1 VFVYSASIFLTFM
14 KEIFSQRLKA
24 ARDLRKM
31 SQGDLATK
39 SGLQPSAISHFET
52 GNRSPSF
59 DNLKRL
65 ADALTVTTDYLLGR
79 AEDPGA
85 SGPDAG
91 SLFRHAENLSADDFK
106 TLESMA
112 KVLADKNREKGGRE

>member
-1 VFVYSASIFLTFM
+1 M
-14 KEIFSQRLKA
+14 KQIFSLRLKA

-31 SQGDLATK
+31 SQADLATK

-85 SGPDAG
+85 SGPEAG

-112 KVLADKNREKGGRE
+112 KVLAEKNLDKGGRA

>member
-1 VFVYSASIFLTFM
+1 MSEVFSH
-14 KEIFSQRLKA
+14 RLKA
-24 ARDLRKM
+24 ARELRKM

-65 ADALTVTTDYLLGR
+65 ADALTVTTDFLLGR
-79 AEDPGA
+79 VDDPGA
-85 SGPDAG
+85 SGPHAG

-112 KVLADKNREKGGRE
+112 KILAEKNRNKGGRA

>member
-1 VFVYSASIFLTFM
+1 
-14 KEIFSQRLKA
+14 
-24 ARDLRKM
+24 M

-65 ADALTVTTDYLLGR
+65 ADALSVTTDYLLGR
-79 AEDPGA
+79 SDQA
-85 SGPDAG
+85 SLAGPTAG
-91 SLFRHAENLSADDFK
+91 TIFRHAEEFSEDDLK
-106 TLESMA
+106 ALESMA
-112 KVLADKNREKGGRE
+112 EVLARKNKERSGQK

>member
-1 VFVYSASIFLTFM
+1 M
-14 KEIFSQRLKA
+14 KEIFSQRLKT

-31 SQGDLATK
+31 SQGDLAEK

-65 ADALTVTTDYLLGR
+65 ADALTVTTDFLLGR
-79 AEDPGA
+79 ADEPGA
-85 SGPDAG
+85 SGPEAG

-112 KVLADKNREKGGRE
+112 RVLADKNRNKGGRA

>member
-1 VFVYSASIFLTFM
+1 
-14 KEIFSQRLKA
+14 
-24 ARDLRKM
+24 M
-31 SQGDLATK
+31 SQGDLAET

-79 AEDPGA
+79 AADPGA
-85 SGPDAG
+85 SGPVAG
-91 SLFRHAENLSADDFK
+91 SLFRHAENLSTDDFR

-112 KVLADKNREKGGRE
+112 KVLAEKNLDKGGHA

>member
-1 VFVYSASIFLTFM
+1 M
-14 KEIFSQRLKA
+14 KEIFSQRLRL

-31 SQGDLATK
+31 SQGDLAVKT
-39 SGLQPSAISHFET
+39 GLQPSAISHFET

-79 AEDPGA
+79 ADEPGA
-85 SGPDAG
+85 SGPEAG
-91 SLFRHAENLSADDFK
+91 SLFRHAESLSADDFK

-112 KVLADKNREKGGRE
+112 KVLAEKNLSK

>member
-1 VFVYSASIFLTFM
+1 M

-65 ADALTVTTDYLLGR
+65 ADALTVTTDYMLGR
-79 AEDPGA
+79 AEDPGE
-85 SGPDAG
+85 SGPEAG

-112 KVLADKNREKGGRE
+112 KVLAEKNLDKGGRA

>member
-1 VFVYSASIFLTFM
+1 
-14 KEIFSQRLKA
+14 
-24 ARDLRKM
+24 M

-79 AEDPGA
+79 AEDPGRPA
-85 SGPDAG
+85 PKPGACSAMPRT
-91 SLFRHAENLSADDFK
+91 SSADDFK

-112 KVLADKNREKGGRE
+112 KVFAEKNRPKGGRA

>member
-1 VFVYSASIFLTFM
+1 
-14 KEIFSQRLKA
+14 
-24 ARDLRKM
+24 M
-31 SQGDLATK
+31 SQGDLAER
-39 SGLQPSAISHFET
+39 SGLQPSAVSHFET

-65 ADALTVTTDYLLGR
+65 ADALTVTTDYLVGR
-79 AEDPGA
+79 TEDPGA

-106 TLESMA
+106 VLQKMA
-112 KVLADKNREKGGRE
+112 QALAEKNVGKGGRA

>member
-1 VFVYSASIFLTFM
+1 
-14 KEIFSQRLKA
+14 
-24 ARDLRKM
+24 M
-31 SQGDLATK
+31 SQSDLAAK

-59 DNLKRL
+59 DNLKKL

-79 AEDPGA
+79 VEDHGA

-112 KVLADKNREKGGRE
+112 KVLAEKNLNKGGRA